1 VQYHNEAKGIP
12 LTLHM
17 FVYAENIQML
27 DIELTG
33 FLPDIF
39 LEKIC
44 ETSMARI
51 SFSAPFRAG
60 CRLPEKS
67 YLAEECNQV

>member
-1 VQYHNEAKGIP
+1 MQR
-12 LTLHM
+12 
-17 FVYAENIQML
+17 L

-33 FLPDIF
+33 VTDIF

-44 ETSMARI
+44 EISLTRI
-51 SFSAPFRAG
+51 SFPAPFRAR

-67 YLAEECNQV
+67 HLAEEYNQV